1 MELQRPNFTN
11 FDAVFCKKYI
21 FRWNRGKAF
30 FGGPHFNFFGGQ
42 GDLFSEATSL
52 FQIGGSA
59 FPERWFLCQQNH
71 LSGNL
76 DNRTDDHNQCSAHQ
90 KCCAALFQRGGSV
103 PAEPPPWKSGQP
115 GTPYHKKTALS
126 GGKTKKK
133 LPSVFLRLRDTHK
146 KYILQKKSVKTAIR
160 ALSSGQSNLQTP
172 IWGCHRQ
179 LDDQYFIW
187 LGD

>member
-1 MELQRPNFTN
+1 MS
-11 FDAVFCKKYI
+11 K
-21 FRWNRGKAF
+21 
-30 FGGPHFNFFGGQ
+30 H
-42 GDLFSEATSL
+42 
-52 FQIGGSA
+52 
-59 FPERWFLCQQNH
+59 
-71 LSGNL
+71 
-76 DNRTDDHNQCSAHQ
+76 HNQ
-90 KCCAALFQRGGSV
+90 KCCAALFQRGGSSASRTTSLEIWTARQMIIIYAQPIRNAVQHFSREVVPV

-115 GTPYHKKTALS
+115 GTPYEKKTALS

-187 LGD
+187 LGN

>member
-1 MELQRPNFTN
+1 MLSP
-11 FDAVFCKKYI
+11 
-21 FRWNRGKAF
+21 
-30 FGGPHFNFFGGQ
+30 
-42 GDLFSEATSL
+42 SEMLCST
-52 FQIGGSA
+52 

-76 DNRTDDHNQCSAHQ
+76 DSQTDDHNLCSAHQ
-90 KCCAALFQRGGSV
+90 KCCAALFQRGGSCAGRTTSLEIWTARD
-103 PAEPPPWKSGQP
+103 PLRE
-115 GTPYHKKTALS
+115 KTALS

-179 LDDQYFIW
+179 LDPSPPPLQCSSP
-187 LGD
+187 GST

>member
-1 MELQRPNFTN
+1 MELQRPNLTN

-76 DNRTDDHNQCSAHQ
+76 DSQTDDHNLCSAHQ
-90 KCCAALFQRGGSV
+90 KCCAALFQRGGSCAGRTTSLEIWTARDPLREKKQLFQGV
-103 PAEPPPWKSGQP
+103 KPKKVAQRFFAALWYTWKIHFAKKIDQNGHSSPQQWSEQSTDAYMGLPPPTRWS
-115 GTPYHKKTALS
+115 
-126 GGKTKKK
+126 
-133 LPSVFLRLRDTHK
+133 
-146 KYILQKKSVKTAIR
+146 I
-160 ALSSGQSNLQTP
+160 
-172 IWGCHRQ
+172 
-179 LDDQYFIW
+179 
-187 LGD
+187 

>member
-1 MELQRPNFTN
+1 MTN

-21 FRWNRGKAF
+21 FIVNRGKAF

-52 FQIGGSA
+52 FQIGGSV
-59 FPERWFLCQQNH
+59 FSERWFLCQQNH

-76 DNRTDDHNQCSAHQ
+76 DSQTDDHNLCSAHQ